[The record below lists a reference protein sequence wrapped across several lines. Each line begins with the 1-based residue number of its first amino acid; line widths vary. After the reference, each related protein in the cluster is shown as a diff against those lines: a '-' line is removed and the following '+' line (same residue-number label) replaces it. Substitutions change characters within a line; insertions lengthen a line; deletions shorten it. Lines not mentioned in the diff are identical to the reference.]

1 MVFKERNLNTKNLKN
16 DTPKLLMSQTTVN
29 QYFVARKSNLTFQPS
44 KKRKVDG
51 SDTEV
56 NTIKKKVTK
65 QATTTRLRSKR
76 KQVTKQSP
84 LNQSLFPNNAPLK
97 EETIVPHV
105 SPKKTLIA
113 IDSVIS
119 KSPLGKVKIDD
130 SINDQAKTI
139 LHSRGNAILQ
149 SCLQGKGTKSPA
161 KASEILLSM
170 SPKKSTPTKHEFSIK
185 NLPTADK
192 DLQSR
197 RDQLRKK
204 YSNLLGDE
212 STKDQTGGNI
222 TADERPSGSD
232 KPPAVDRRGHLRNK
246 YKHLLKKDLP
256 ASSTVTTNLLD
267 DSAPKEKLKPL

>member
-1 MVFKERNLNTKNLKN
+1 
-16 DTPKLLMSQTTVN
+16 MSQTTVN

-51 SDTEV
+51 SDSEV
-56 NTIKKKVTK
+56 NATKKKVTTK
-65 QATTTRLRSKR
+65 QATTTITRPRSKR
-76 KQVTKQSP
+76 KQVSKQTP
-84 LNQSLFPNNAPLK
+84 FNQSLFSTNEPVK
-97 EETIVPHV
+97 EETVVPHV

-119 KSPLGKVKIDD
+119 KSPLGKVKIDE

-161 KASEILLSM
+161 KPSEVLLSM
-170 SPKKSTPTKHEFSIK
+170 SPKKSTPTKDEFSIK
-185 NLPTADK
+185 ELPTVDK
-192 DLQSR
+192 DLQNR

-204 YSNLLGDE
+204 YSNLLKDE
-212 STKDQTGGNI
+212 SSKDQTGVNI
-222 TADERPSGSD
+222 TAEERPSESE
-232 KPPAVDRRGHLRNK
+232 KPATSDRRSHLRNK
-246 YKHLLKKDLP
+246 YKHLLKKDSP

-267 DSAPKEKLKPL
+267 DSTPIEKPKPL